1 MRAMKHSRA
10 VPSIWVLAENED
22 DLNYLLKRQIG
33 SPERSTL
40 IPGAGVEAPMPAPFE
55 PVSGRAPVAVFVGR
69 MVRSKGVHT
78 LVEAYKRLTPGLI
91 HLALYGAADV
101 NNPEAIPNDTLT
113 KWSTLSGLT
122 WHGHVQDITQIWTA
136 DQIAV
141 IPSLGGEGMPR
152 AMLEAAASGR
162 PLIVSD
168 VPGCRHF
175 VRQGVEGLVVPP
187 GDIEALAN
195 ALAHLAKDQALRRR
209 LGLAARGRF
218 LAGFTTDAVRR
229 AIHEAYRG
237 SAGATI

>member
-1 MRAMKHSRA
+1 
-10 VPSIWVLAENED
+10 
-22 DLNYLLKRQIG
+22 
-33 SPERSTL
+33 
-40 IPGAGVEAPMPAPFE
+40 
-55 PVSGRAPVAVFVGR
+55 
-69 MVRSKGVHT
+69 
-78 LVEAYKRLTPGLI
+78 
-91 HLALYGAADV
+91 
-101 NNPEAIPNDTLT
+101 
-113 KWSTLSGLT
+113 
-122 WHGHVQDITQIWTA
+122 
-136 DQIAV
+136 
-141 IPSLGGEGMPR
+141 MPR

-187 GDIEALAN
+187 GDVEALAN

-237 SAGATI
+237 SAGAT